1 MTLCHKVRL
10 LYLMQSFETSRPS
23 SWLSSKADSL
33 ETVETCSMKRVL
45 VIPMAQEHCSCR
57 ISLAK
62 LSNVETSRTVRI
74 SVRYYMIDSILCFLI
89 PWQLEFFLFFF
100 FFWAGGG
107 VCFFGSFCCG
117 AIGISYKI
125 FDVSVLWS
133 AVVKSGWEKLHWP
146 FIPEKWWSK
155 NQIETVFYLESSIL

>member
-1 MTLCHKVRL
+1 
-10 LYLMQSFETSRPS
+10 
-23 SWLSSKADSL
+23 
-33 ETVETCSMKRVL
+33 MKRVL

-100 FFWAGGG
+100 FFGQEGGF
-107 VCFFGSFCCG
+107 VFL
-117 AIGISYKI
+117 
-125 FDVSVLWS
+125 VLF
-133 AVVKSGWEKLHWP
+133 VVVL
-146 FIPEKWWSK
+146 
-155 NQIETVFYLESSIL
+155 